1 MAFRGRLIGGAL
13 GGTIAVVGVT
23 LAIALP
29 QSAQAAVPATATALA
44 QAGVSAAWQAV
55 GHAVSAVAPARAAIP
70 AVATPGVATPGVATP
85 AVAAPAPAPARLAT
99 PAPASPTGKAGP
111 SRAVPDAGAPSPRTG
126 GAGVSRAGSH
136 PLNAAVGPPLAAPT
150 VAPATPP
157 PAPGAMVPSVPAVD
171 VRLPAVHIA
180 LPAIVGPPALR
191 PPALAAVVSVLAQ
204 PGWPLSLVEGPV
216 LGVRPSTRDTT
227 VGAAIG
233 PLAGIPPA
241 LPGPVSEGPSQT
253 GTRHPRR
260 PGSPSGTSILR
271 PAVWS
276 PAPALAVPSA
286 GPGESRRGAAEPAG
300 ESASRLPGRGAMVPR
315 HAHPAAPAPVVPAPP
330 AGSPV
335 TGGGPA
341 AAGAASAGGGGAV
354 TLPAALALFL
364 IFVMSTRVSLDLS
377 AWRSTLLSLR
387 LERPG

>member
-13 GGTIAVVGVT
+13 GGTIAVGAAT
-23 LAIALP
+23 LATALP

-70 AVATPGVATPGVATP
+70 AVATPGVATP
-85 AVAAPAPAPARLAT
+85 AVAAPGPAPARLAT

-111 SRAVPDAGAPSPRTG
+111 SHAVSEAGAPSPRAG
-126 GAGVSRAGSH
+126 GAGASRAGSH
-136 PLNAAVGPPLAAPT
+136 PLNTAVGRPLAPPTMAPVT
-150 VAPATPP
+150 HP
-157 PAPGAMVPSVPAVD
+157 PAPAPAPAATVPSVPAVH
-171 VRLPAVHIA
+171 VLVPAVHIA
-180 LPAIVGPPALR
+180 LPAIVDPPAPT
-191 PPALAAVVSVLAQ
+191 PPVLAPVVSVLAQ

-216 LGVRPSTRDTT
+216 LSVRPSTLDTA
-227 VGAAIG
+227 GAGIG
-233 PLAGIPPA
+233 PLAGTPPA
-241 LPGPVSEGPSQT
+241 LPGPVSEAPSHI
-253 GTRHPRR
+253 GTRHHRR
-260 PGSPSGTSILR
+260 AGSPSGTSVLR

-276 PAPALAVPSA
+276 PAPALAVASA
-286 GPGESRRGAAEPAG
+286 GLGDSRRGAAEAAG
-300 ESASRLPGRGAMVPR
+300 ESASRLPGRGAAVPR

-335 TGGGPA
+335 TGGGPV